1 MAQGR
6 RRGTSGI
13 IPIGQS
19 GIRRV
24 SALIVQRPCSDRTA
38 FYSTARWFEH
48 PELTECRSGIDGM
61 SRQDQA
67 GFPI

>member
-1 MAQGR
+1 VIA
-6 RRGTSGI
+6 GTGTLALIAS
-13 IPIGQS
+13 
-19 GIRRV
+19 
-24 SALIVQRPCSDRTA
+24 LIVQRPCSDRTA